1 MRAVSRPD
9 PGFDEALRG
18 TSWNALVPDARPEI
32 IAWPTT
38 VEEVVEAVNGAREA
52 GRQVAVR
59 SGGHS
64 WSANHVREGATLI
77 DLGGMDSILE
87 INREARTAI
96 VQPGCHGSDLVAEL
110 VAQDLFFPVGHC
122 IGPALGGYL
131 LQGGFGWNG
140 RVYGPACQSVRAL
153 DVVTADG
160 EIVRASADSHPEL
173 YWAARGSGP
182 GFPGVVVAFHI
193 DVYELPREIVNCAY
207 VYPEE
212 VLDEV
217 FTWAGEVGHDIP
229 PQMEFQIL
237 THFAHDGTKEIVV
250 AGPTFADTE
259 EEAREITAVLQGCP
273 VVERAKFGFPY
284 VPVGMEEMFG
294 AVNAQYPDDHRWA
307 VDNMWTHA
315 PAPELIPGVREIVDT
330 LPAAPF
336 SHTLWL
342 AWEPGHPDCP
352 EREEM
357 AFSVEDDTYI
367 AAYGVWDDPGLD
379 GANERWA
386 TERMEAMEHLATG
399 IQLAD
404 ENLAR
409 RTGRFMTDANYER
422 YDQVRDRYDPDGLFC
437 TWASRP

>member
-1 MRAVSRPD
+1 MKTLSSAD
-9 PGFDEALRG
+9 PGYDEARRATL
-18 TSWNALVPDARPEI
+18 WNALVPEANPGV
-32 IAWPTT
+32 IAWPESA
-38 VEEVVEAVNGAREA
+38 EEVAQAVNEAREA
-52 GRQVAVR
+52 GRQVSVR

-64 WSANHVREGATLI
+64 WSGNHVRDGVTLL
-77 DLGGMDSILE
+77 DLSGMSSIVE
-87 INREARTAI
+87 VNAEARTAI

-110 VAQDLFFPVGHC
+110 VGQDRFFPVGHC

-212 VLDEV
+212 MLEEV

-237 THFAHDGTKEIVV
+237 SHFAHDGSKEIVV
-250 AGPTFADTE
+250 AGPTFADSE
-259 EEAREITAVLQGCP
+259 EEAREITSILQGCP

-284 VPVGMEEMFG
+284 VPVGMDEMFG
-294 AVNAQYPDDHRWA
+294 AVSAQFPDVHRWA

-315 PAPELIPGVREIVDT
+315 PAPELIPGVREIVET

-336 SHTLWL
+336 SHSLWL

-367 AAYGVWDDPGLD
+367 AAYGAWEDPGLD
-379 GANERWA
+379 RANERWA
-386 TERMEAMEHLATG
+386 AERME
-399 IQLAD
+399 
-404 ENLAR
+404 
-409 RTGRFMTDANYER
+409 
-422 YDQVRDRYDPDGLFC
+422 
-437 TWASRP
+437 